1 VLAGVRDVLKRKLS
15 PEIFGRTRYW
25 WWYGKFYLPR
35 RAAALVVRRTP
46 VVYGEPSDLL
56 ERLREVNVFAPTTMC
71 RIMTKY
77 DSDKGNSWH
86 NYTGVYSHLFG
97 MLRNREI
104 RIFELG
110 ICRKDPQLLSSKGGD
125 ERCTGASLRAWRELF
140 PRATVFGADID
151 RSVLFTE
158 DRIQTY
164 YCDQLDSDAIRDLWA
179 QPALRGEMDI
189 LIEDGLHTFPASVSF
204 LAGSLER
211 VRVGG
216 IYVVEDINRTD
227 LQMWHNQLPIYAS
240 QFPNYDFVLAELPN
254 AINDYDNN
262 LLIIRRRA

>member
-1 VLAGVRDVLKRKLS
+1 VLAGFRDVLKRKLN
-15 PEIFGRTRYW
+15 PETFGRTRYW
-25 WWYGKFYLPR
+25 WWCGKFYLPR
-35 RAAALVVRRTP
+35 RAASLVVRRTP

-56 ERLREVNVFAPTTMC
+56 GRLREVNVFAPTTMC

-97 MLRNREI
+97 KLRNREI

-110 ICRKDPQLLSSKGGD
+110 ICRKDPQYG
-125 ERCTGASLRAWRELF
+125 RRPGASLRAWRELF

-204 LAGSLER
+204 LAGSLEH
-211 VRVGG
+211 VCVGG

-254 AINDYDNN
+254 AFNDCDNN